1 MALHTVKKGL
11 DIPISGGPEQ
21 RIDNAPPPATIALVA
36 DDSVGMRPTMFVAV
50 GDAVKRG
57 QLLYE
62 DKKTPGVVYTS
73 PGAGAV
79 LAINRGERRA
89 FQTVVIQLND
99 SERSGNVTAGD
110 EVAFDSYTNKAIAG
124 LSRDD
129 IKALLVESG
138 LWTAFRTRPFSK
150 VPALDAEPDAIFV
163 TAMSTDPLAP
173 SADVIFEGHQA
184 EFEQGLLCLV
194 KLCEGT
200 TYLCRAKGSKISADP
215 HSGVLTEEFTG
226 LHPAGTAGFH
236 IHTLYP
242 VSRERAVW
250 HINFQDVIAIG
261 RLFATGKL
269 DVERIISLAG
279 PAVKRPRLLR
289 TRLGAST
296 DDLVRGELE
305 QGDNRVVSGSVLSG
319 RTALGEVH
327 GYLGRYH
334 HQISVLREGRERQF
348 LGWMMPGFDKF
359 SVARLFASSLF
370 PGKKMPF
377 TTAVNGSIR
386 AMIPFGFYEDVMP
399 MQIMPTFLLRAM
411 MAGNIEK
418 AEQLGCLE
426 LDEEDL
432 ALCSFVCAGK
442 IEYGEVLRDMLET
455 IEKEG

>member
-11 DIPISGGPEQ
+11 DIPITGGPEQ
-21 RIDNAPPPATIALVA
+21 RIDNAPPPAKVALVA
-36 DDSVGMRPTMFVAV
+36 DDSVGMRPTMFVTP

-62 DKKTPGVVYTS
+62 DKKTPGVLYTS
-73 PGAGAV
+73 PGAGKV
-79 LAINRGERRA
+79 LAVNRGERRA
-89 FQTVVIQLND
+89 FQTVVIELNEN
-99 SERSGNVTAGD
+99 ERSGNLTPDD
-110 EVAFDSYTNKAIAG
+110 EVPFNSYTGKAIAG
-124 LSRDD
+124 LARDD
-129 IKALLVESG
+129 IRTLLVESG
-138 LWTAFRTRPFSK
+138 LWTAFRTRPYSK
-150 VPALDAEPDAIFV
+150 VPAPDAEPQAIFV

-173 SADVIFEGHQA
+173 SADVIFDGRQA
-184 EFEQGLLCLV
+184 EFDQGLLCLV

-200 TYLCRAKGSKISADP
+200 TYLCRAPGSKISADP
-215 HSGVLTEEFTG
+215 HSGVITEEFDG
-226 LHPAGTAGFH
+226 PHPAGTAGFH

-242 VSRERAVW
+242 VNSERTAW
-250 HINFQDVIAIG
+250 HIDFQDVIAMG
-261 RLFATGKL
+261 KLFATGKL
-269 DVERIISLAG
+269 DVERTISLAG

-296 DDLVRGELE
+296 DDLVQGELE
-305 QGDNRVVSGSVLSG
+305 RGDNRVVSGSVLSG
-319 RTALGEVH
+319 RTAMGEVL

-334 HQISVLREGRERQF
+334 HQISALLEGRERQF

-359 SVARLFASSLF
+359 SVAKLFASSLF

-399 MQIMPTFLLRAM
+399 MEIMPTFLLRAM

-432 ALCSFVCAGK
+432 ALCTFVCAGK
-442 IEYGEVLRDMLET
+442 IEYGQVLRNMLET